1 MQYKCPCGNPY
12 TPLPDEEA
20 TDLPPTMTAR
30 LFHCPTCGGLD
41 WCEAEDFG
49 LEDWPESTE

>member
-20 TDLPPTMTAR
+20 TDLPPTMSAR
-30 LFHCPTCGGLD
+30 LFHCPVCGGLD

-49 LEDWPESTE
+49 LEDWPEAEH